1 MKAELAAVATREELI
16 EENNRHEAE
25 IARLGGELI
34 ELKHHLAWLERQIF
48 GSKSERFIPSS
59 DQQTELPLAG
69 VESTPVE
76 TKQRTI
82 SYQRTE
88 TKQIAG
94 HGRGLMPTH
103 LTVKEQIIEP
113 AEDVSGCVHIGDE
126 VTWEYDYEPG
136 SLFIKKYIRRKYALP
151 QGDGV
156 VIGDLPTRVIPKSNF
171 AAGLIARMIIDK
183 YAYHLPFDRQRR
195 KYKSE
200 FDVDFPESTLC
211 DVARQ
216 VCEQWIV
223 PLYGVMTASLLKTTY
238 LMADETPLPVL
249 IKTVKGKTH
258 RGYLWVYYDPL
269 GKMVVFDYRHSRSR
283 DGPNDFL
290 KKFSGTLQVDGYE
303 GYVDVSARHDIVTA
317 GCMAHVRRYFE
328 QAIDSDRKNAEYA
341 LEQIGTWFEAERQA
355 AHDGL
360 SHDRRLALR
369 QEKIVASMGAFEQW
383 MKELVGKA
391 LVLPKSPMGKA
402 VGYAQN
408 MWPRFTPFKT
418 DGRIEL
424 SNNFVENAIRPVAI
438 GRKNWMFAGSEDG
451 AQRSGMF
458 YSIIC
463 SAQLHGIDPFE
474 YVKDILV
481 RLPDYNQQKLADLLP
496 NNWKNLKK

>member
-1 MKAELAAVATREELI
+1 MKADLAQTATREELI
-16 EENNRHEAE
+16 EENTRHESE
-25 IARLGGELI
+25 IARLGNKIVTLE
-34 ELKHHLAWLERQIF
+34 HHLSWLERQIF
-48 GSKSERFIPSS
+48 GSKSERFIPN
-59 DQQTELPLAG
+59 DQQTELPLGG
-69 VESTPVE
+69 VASTPIE
-76 TKQRTI
+76 TQQRTVT
-82 SYQRTE
+82 YQRTE
-88 TKQIAG
+88 LKQAAG
-94 HGRGLMPTH
+94 HGRSVMPTH
-103 LTVKEQIIEP
+103 LPVKEQVIEP

-126 VTWEYDYEPG
+126 ISWEYEYEPG
-136 SLFIKKYIRRKYALP
+136 TLFIKKYIRRKYALP
-151 QGDGV
+151 QGDGIA
-156 VIGDLPTRVIPKSNF
+156 IGDLPTRVIPKGNF
-171 AAGLIARMIIDK
+171 GPGLISRLLIDK
-183 YAYHLPFDRQRR
+183 YVYHLPFDRQRR

-200 FDVDFPESTLC
+200 FDVDFAESTLC

-216 VCEQWIV
+216 VCEQWIS
-223 PLYGVMTASLLKTTY
+223 PLYKVMIASLLKTTY

-290 KKFSGTLQVDGYE
+290 KNFSGTLQIDGYE
-303 GYVDVSARHDIVTA
+303 GYTDVNARPDIVVA

-328 QAIDSDRKNAEYA
+328 QAMDSDRKNAEYA
-341 LEQIGTWFEAERQA
+341 LQEIGNWFEVERQA
-355 AHDGL
+355 AQDNL
-360 SHDRRLALR
+360 SHDERLALR
-369 QEKIVASMGAFEQW
+369 KEKTVTSMDTFEQW
-383 MKELVGKA
+383 MKNLVSSSI
-391 LVLPKSPMGKA
+391 LLPKSPMGKA

-408 MWPRFTPFKT
+408 MWPRFAAFKT

-451 AQRSGMF
+451 AQRSAMF
-458 YSIIC
+458 YSVVC

-474 YVKDILV
+474 YVRDLLI

-496 NNWKNLKK
+496 VNWKNLSK